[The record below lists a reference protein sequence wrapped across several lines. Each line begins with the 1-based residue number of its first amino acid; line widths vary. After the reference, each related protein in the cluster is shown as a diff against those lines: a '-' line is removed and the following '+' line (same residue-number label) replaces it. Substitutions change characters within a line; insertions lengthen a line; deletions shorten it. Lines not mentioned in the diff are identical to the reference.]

1 MRETARL
8 EEVARAEVARDLAN
22 QSQELKRRLS
32 LRASRMLPRKLSSS
46 DGSIYL
52 GSQSKT

>member
-32 LRASRMLPRKLSSS
+32 LRASRMLPRKLSNS